1 MKKTNNH
8 WEISVLFRRGKVVG
22 KIGPYTVNT
31 QADLNWGSKLHAH
44 LTATSTPHLFH
55 FPTIANRNDFMT
67 QVRTTLRRQ
76 NTALDVRSLRRGA
89 AQKMAAERVPYR
101 EIMKFTKH
109 KDEQMLK
116 RYLRFGMALSEE
128 GTRATAAA
136 SALMQ

>member
-1 MKKTNNH
+1 
-8 WEISVLFRRGKVVG
+8 
-22 KIGPYTVNT
+22 
-31 QADLNWGSKLHAH
+31 
-44 LTATSTPHLFH
+44 
-55 FPTIANRNDFMT
+55 
-67 QVRTTLRRQ
+67 
-76 NTALDVRSLRRGA
+76 
-89 AQKMAAERVPYR
+89 MAAERVPYR